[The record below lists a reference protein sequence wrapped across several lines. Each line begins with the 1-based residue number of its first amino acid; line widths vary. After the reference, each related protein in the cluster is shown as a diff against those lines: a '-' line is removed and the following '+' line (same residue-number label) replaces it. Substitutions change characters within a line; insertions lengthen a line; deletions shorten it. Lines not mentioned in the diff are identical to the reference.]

1 MTLSRRDFLGLSSG
15 GLFLSACQLTPPQYP
30 ALKRARVIVV
40 GGGFGGLNV
49 AKAIKRLAPECP
61 VTLIDRDLSY
71 TRCLGSNLVIGGFA
85 SEQSLQQDLPSPLA
99 AKNITFQVGEVVR
112 VSHNPSRL
120 HLADGQ
126 TLPFDRLILSPGI
139 DFRWDQVPG
148 MGESLSGQIPHAYKG
163 GQAGLLAYQIKNMR
177 QGGTLI
183 ITAPQ
188 NPYRCPPGPYERAS
202 LVAAYF
208 KQHNPKAKIL
218 ILDAKSRFSKQKA
231 FTAAW
236 DRYYPGMIEWISYE
250 TEGEMDHVD
259 APKRTVHM
267 AFNRFRADVLN
278 VIPPQKAGRLGEQLG
293 LTDASGWCDVDPM
306 TFESRRHP
314 RIHVIGDAATIGP
327 MPKSAFAAQAQ
338 ARACAVAVIQS
349 LLGRPPLEPRLIN
362 HCYSFIDQQHAIS
375 ITGVYGFK
383 AGSKELITLS
393 QGETPPGAL
402 GDTEAAEAQGWYQL
416 ILEQTFG

>member
-1 MTLSRRDFLGLSSG
+1 MTLSRRAFLGLSTQ
-15 GLFLSACQLTPPQYP
+15 GLLLSACKITPPQHP
-30 ALKRARVIVV
+30 ALKKARVIVV

-49 AKAIKRLAPECP
+49 AKAIKRLAPECQ
-61 VTLIDRDLSY
+61 VTLIDRNPSH
-71 TRCLGSNLVIGGFA
+71 TRCLGSNWVIGGFA
-85 SEQSLQQDLPSPLA
+85 SERGLQHDLPSPLA
-99 AKNITFQVGEVVR
+99 AENISFRVGEVVG
-112 VSHNPSRL
+112 VSHNPQRL
-120 HLADGQ
+120 YLAEGE
-126 TLPFDRLILSPGI
+126 TLSFDRLILSPGI
-139 DFRWDQVPG
+139 DFRWDQIPG
-148 MGESLSGQIPHAYKG
+148 MSESLSRQIPHAYKG
-163 GQAGLLAYQIKNMR
+163 GQAGLLADQIKSMR

-208 KQHNPKAKIL
+208 KQHNPTAKIL

-236 DRYYPGMIEWISYE
+236 DRYYPGMIEWISHE
-250 TEGEMDHVD
+250 TEGEIDHID
-259 APKRTVHM
+259 TRKRTVHM
-267 AFNRFRADVLN
+267 AFNRFQADVLN

-306 TFESRRHP
+306 TFESKRYP
-314 RIHVIGDAATIGP
+314 SIHVIGDAATIGP
-327 MPKSAFAAQAQ
+327 MPKSAFAAQSE

-349 LLGRPPLEPRLIN
+349 LLERPPIEPRFIN
-362 HCYSFIDQQHAIS
+362 HCYSLIDQRHAIS

-383 AGSKELITLS
+383 RGSKELITLS

-402 GDTEAAEAQGWYQL
+402 GETEAAEAYGWYQL